1 MDMQMPGLD
10 GLGATRAIRNLG
22 GDFEQLP
29 IIGLSANT
37 APGQVNRC
45 LEAGMTDH
53 LAKPFSAVRLKDT
66 IQRWAAGGSGKRNPM
81 IDMLARHAGVNRVR
95 ALLDMLAR
103 EIETFETVDPG
114 DRPELLRLTHALR
127 GAAALLGFGD
137 LAQACKVLEQTLRAD
152 ADPSAE
158 LEDVL
163 CLAARIKVAVASEP
177 LRAH

>member
-1 MDMQMPGLD
+1 MQMPGLD

-29 IIGLSANT
+29 IIGLSANS

-66 IQRWAAGGSGKRNPM
+66 IHRWAPGGSGKRNPM
-81 IDMLARHAGVNRVR
+81 IETLARHAGVNRVR
-95 ALLDMLAR
+95 ALLDLLIR
-103 EIETFETVDPG
+103 EIEGFVTVDPG
-114 DRPELLRLTHALR
+114 DTPELLRRTHALR

-137 LAQACKVLEQTLRAD
+137 LAHACKSLEQTFRAE
-152 ADPSAE
+152 ADHLVE

-163 CLAARIKVAVASEP
+163 CLAARIKVAVSSEP